1 MKLCA
6 CNTIHDGH
14 LPFGRCQNCQQ
25 LKRQMKTFELNSKGK
40 YILKDLI
47 VKVNRRG
54 DVNVIKLEGD
64 TITAK
69 IDYFRGQHV

>member
-1 MKLCA
+1 MAPMPK
-6 CNTIHDGH
+6 
-14 LPFGRCQNCQQ
+14 GRYVSN
-25 LKRQMKTFELNSKGK
+25 
-40 YILKDLI
+40 DLI

-54 DVNVIKLEGD
+54 DVNVIKFEGD